1 MVSGCPFLVQVTV
14 VAMEPVDSQVRVV
27 DEFKVPDD
35 NATTL
40 GGAGRRQDMITA
52 LPSRIEGTAI
62 RSLLYLP
69 LQNHY
74 ILCLGI
80 THCNIGGN
88 SLAVF
93 LLSILLILQI
103 NLKYYWNVNLLMY
116 IVYITSISI
125 IITLS
130 LHTPN

>member
-52 LPSRIEGTAI
+52 LPSRIEGTALYVVCCI
-62 RSLLYLP
+62 YLCRIITYCAWELLTA
-69 LQNHY
+69 
-74 ILCLGI
+74 I
-80 THCNIGGN
+80 
-88 SLAVF
+88 LAVT
-93 LLSILLILQI
+93 
-103 NLKYYWNVNLLMY
+103 V
-116 IVYITSISI
+116 
-125 IITLS
+125 
-130 LHTPN
+130 